1 MCASDRL
8 PVDRMQQ
15 TQPCNTQ
22 NEDKN
27 RKRNNR
33 KRDRKYIDRER
44 VEGNRHQASR
54 SGKEAVADEIQC
66 PDREGRDVG
75 GLVVGVVIASGS
87 SSQDGSLFLLHAIIA
102 SALTIRLT
110 LRLEVP
116 G

>member
-1 MCASDRL
+1 MTGCS
-8 PVDRMQQ
+8 
-15 TQPCNTQ
+15 
-22 NEDKN
+22 
-27 RKRNNR
+27 KRSRATPKMRTKIENKITG

-44 VEGNRHQASR
+44 VERNRHQASR
-54 SGKEAVADEIQC
+54 SGKDAVADETQR
-66 PDREGRDVG
+66 PQTDERDAG